1 MLSQSTRLHFTHV
14 QLLRGAG
21 LFTWACV
28 GIPLLLRLPTL
39 QSQTSSGLLLLSYL
53 LFGVAYGYLTW
64 RFDERL
70 RVQNWLAL
78 IAMTCAAVAIT
89 YFTRSG
95 LGAILLIV
103 SAGVLPWLFPLGLGL
118 LLLVGQNFAM
128 LPVFAYFERLS
139 LLEALLQVGLYF
151 GSCSFMFMTAWIGTR
166 QFQARQSLNQVNL
179 ELRAAQAML
188 SETERTSERLRISRE
203 LHDLVGHHLTALS
216 LNLEVASHLAEGKTL
231 KHVLQ
236 AQTISK
242 LLLSDVREVVS
253 TLRESDPIYLGRAL
267 IAMAQSV
274 PSPKVHLKVPEPFVL
289 HDSARAQVILRLAQE
304 ILTNVIKHAQAK
316 NLWLALTQTQA
327 GVEIS
332 AYDDGRGADL
342 LRVGNGLAGMQERLS
357 AYGGTLICESAPG
370 RGFQIAGFLPIDSP
384 KLAEVNPFSKE

>member
-1 MLSQSTRLHFTHV
+1 MIAQPARLRFTHV

-28 GIPLLLRLPTL
+28 GIPVLLRLPDL
-39 QSQTSSGLLLLSYL
+39 KSQVSSGLLLSYL
-53 LFGVAYGYLTW
+53 LFGAAYGYLTW

-70 RVQNWLAL
+70 RLQNWLAL
-78 IAMTCAAVAIT
+78 LAMTLAAVAIT

-103 SAGVLPWLFPLGLGL
+103 SAGVLPWLFPLRLGVL
-118 LLLVGQNFAM
+118 MLIGQNLAM
-128 LPVFAYFERLS
+128 LPVFAYFEKMS
-139 LLEALLQVGLYF
+139 LLESLLQVALYF

-166 QFQARQSLNQVNL
+166 QFDARQSLNQVNL
-179 ELRAAQAML
+179 ELRATQAML

-267 IAMAQSV
+267 VAMAEGV

-289 HDSARAQVILRLAQE
+289 HDSVRAKVILRLAQE

-316 NLWLALTQTQA
+316 NLWLSLNQTDT

-342 LRVGNGLAGMQERLS
+342 LRVGNGLAGMQERLA
-357 AYGGTLICESAPG
+357 AYGGTLMCESAAG